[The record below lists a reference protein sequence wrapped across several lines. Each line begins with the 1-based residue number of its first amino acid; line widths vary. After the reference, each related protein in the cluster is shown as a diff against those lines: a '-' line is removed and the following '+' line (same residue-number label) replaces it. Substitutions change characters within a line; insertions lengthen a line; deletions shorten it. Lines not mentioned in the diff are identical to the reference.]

1 MSSTTPHQIY
11 TDDDYYL
18 LKSQY
23 DRLLDLVNP
32 IATGDWEYDLD
43 TTREGIQ
50 RMERGMRTLE
60 DQIREFK
67 EGVKEL
73 KEEVEELQEIEDSTL
88 FEKLYDSHL
97 YEDWVEGST
106 LYEELK
112 EENETLKAENQKL
125 QSDEYIHQILYEN
138 MDDAIANQV
147 EAQVEEYISGLNQV
161 ETSGDWYMS
170 KLVSS

>member
-1 MSSTTPHQIY
+1 MSDFKTPHQIY

-23 DRLLDLVNP
+23 DKLLDEVNP
-32 IATGDWEYDLD
+32 NATGDWEYDLD
-43 TTREGIQ
+43 ITRQGIQ
-50 RMERGMRTLE
+50 KMNEYMVTLE
-60 DQIREFK
+60 DKVR
-67 EGVKEL
+67 EL
-73 KEEVEELQEIEDSTL
+73 KQDISNWHDANVERDEALDMVD
-88 FEKLYDSHL
+88 K
-97 YEDWVEGST
+97 
-106 LYEELK
+106 LK
-112 EENETLKAENQKL
+112 EENQKL

-147 EAQVEEYISGLNQV
+147 EAEVQEQMEEYISSLNQV

>member
-1 MSSTTPHQIY
+1 MSDFKTPHQIY

-23 DRLLDLVNP
+23 DRLLDQVNP
-32 IATGDWEYDLD
+32 NATGDWEYDLD
-43 TTREGIQ
+43 ITRQGIQ
-50 RMERGMRTLE
+50 KMNEYMVTLE
-60 DQIREFK
+60 DKVR
-67 EGVKEL
+67 EL
-73 KEEVEELQEIEDSTL
+73 KE
-88 FEKLYDSHL
+88 
-97 YEDWVEGST
+97 
-106 LYEELK
+106 
-112 EENETLKAENQKL
+112 ENQKL

-147 EAQVEEYISGLNQV
+147 EAEVQEQMEEYISSLNQV

>member
-1 MSSTTPHQIY
+1 MIQTP
-11 TDDDYYL
+11 L
-18 LKSQY
+18 EK
-23 DRLLDLVNP
+23 
-32 IATGDWEYDLD
+32 EF
-43 TTREGIQ
+43 REWNG
-50 RMERGMRTLE
+50 
-60 DQIREFK
+60 EFK

-161 ETSGDWYMS
+161 ETSGD
-170 KLVSS
+170 